1 MEQLEL
7 TIVEKSKLTMFR
19 RSSFLDLN
27 ENKIS
32 ELAAETFDDLTN
44 IKMLFLAKNRLRNIH
59 QDLFKNLR
67 MMKVIR
73 LDHNQ
78 LETLPYGLF
87 RNNRELTVIRIE
99 ANKLQTIG
107 TDFKNL
113 SKLYLLN
120 LSNNSCIDDSCSGSE
135 ADTHGCIGE
144 SCGVKVYCD
153 TAYKEELQSKI
164 WRKCS

>member
-1 MEQLEL
+1 M
-7 TIVEKSKLTMFR
+7 IS
-19 RSSFLDLN
+19 RSLYLDLN

-32 ELAAETFDDLTN
+32 ELAAKTFDDLTN
-44 IKMLFLAKNRLRNIH
+44 IKMLLLAKNKLRNIH

-120 LSNNSCIDDSCSGSE
+120 LSNNSCIDDSCGGGGE
-135 ADTHGCIGE
+135 ADTHGCIHE
-144 SCGVKVYCD
+144 SCGVKVDCD

-164 WRKCS
+164 WSKCF